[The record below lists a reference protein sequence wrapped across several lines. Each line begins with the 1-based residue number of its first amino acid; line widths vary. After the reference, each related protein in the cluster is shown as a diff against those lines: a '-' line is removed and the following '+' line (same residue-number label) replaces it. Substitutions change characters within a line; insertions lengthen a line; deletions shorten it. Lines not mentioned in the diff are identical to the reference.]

1 VFVRTFGAAFL
12 RTFVRRVRL
21 TASIFDCGRWWCVI
35 LLKRGGFYS
44 ENPMRKARS
53 KGTVYTRH
61 QQKTGTYL
69 LYSFDKGKGGHKP
82 PHLIRELG
90 KETMY

>member
-1 VFVRTFGAAFL
+1 
-12 RTFVRRVRL
+12 
-21 TASIFDCGRWWCVI
+21 
-35 LLKRGGFYS
+35 
-44 ENPMRKARS
+44 
-53 KGTVYTRH
+53 VYTRH